1 MNSYSLPTP
10 AIISTHLSF
19 GGDDHEGDRYR
30 CDHDA
35 DDDVVGQGLAK
46 DQGADQN
53 GRDRLEYAQNGCL
66 GGTDVTGGNGQCG
79 GRDDGG
85 QNGQSNQ
92 IEPIQLALDACRQY
106 FARGDHLAQEDN

>member
-35 DDDVVGQGLAK
+35 DDDVVGQGLPK
-46 DQGADQN
+46 DQGADQY

-66 GGTDVTGGNGQCG
+66 GGTDVTGGNGQC
-79 GRDDGG
+79 R
-85 QNGQSNQ
+85 S
-92 IEPIQLALDACRQY
+92 LAKCLLIIFY
-106 FARGDHLAQEDN
+106 ELFFVHP

>member
-1 MNSYSLPTP
+1 MNSYSFPTP

-35 DDDVVGQGLAK
+35 DDDVVGQGLPK
-46 DQGADQN
+46 DQGADQY

-66 GGTDVTGGNGQCG
+66 GGTDVTGGNGQY
-79 GRDDGG
+79 R
-85 QNGQSNQ
+85 S
-92 IEPIQLALDACRQY
+92 LAKCLLIIFY
-106 FARGDHLAQEDN
+106 ELFFVHP

>member
-35 DDDVVGQGLAK
+35 DDDVVGQGLPKTKVPTRMAVIGSNTPK
-46 DQGADQN
+46 
-53 GRDRLEYAQNGCL
+53 
-66 GGTDVTGGNGQCG
+66 TDALVAPMLRVAMASVAVETMVGKMASPTKLS
-79 GRDDGG
+79 
-85 QNGQSNQ
+85 QSSLLSM
-92 IEPIQLALDACRQY
+92 PAVST
-106 FARGDHLAQEDN
+106 